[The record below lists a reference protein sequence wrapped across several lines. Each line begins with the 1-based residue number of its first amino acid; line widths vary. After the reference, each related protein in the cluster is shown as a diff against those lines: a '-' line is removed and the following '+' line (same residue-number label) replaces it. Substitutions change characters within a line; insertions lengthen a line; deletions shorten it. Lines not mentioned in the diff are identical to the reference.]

1 MSDLQI
7 YSEKFRRQLE
17 EIQKYIFSLD
27 MQKNVISELSILEK
41 MGGSTPNLEATLK
54 YSKVLKDVIKTPIQ
68 YNAVI
73 ISIYGSLEQFIN
85 ELFEGYCNLL
95 YDAIDNYDNI
105 PVKMREKHIKRLG
118 EFLSN
123 PQRYKNYELTEKE
136 AIENALLAFEKPRIG
151 LQNNQSLLLAHAGN
165 LKMDQISELA
175 NGLGIGGLEKKIVFN
190 YIFRDYYVHNN
201 QYSDK
206 SYESIAARESKN
218 LFILLDKLVDARN
231 DVAHGWVENRIKLS
245 DLSEEYIEYLKIF
258 AEAISEVLMNDIM
271 CKKLEMGKLH
281 SIGKPQKVYDHHI
294 VCINNSNA
302 LLKVNDTILA
312 VKENSKKVLKIQS
325 IEKNKKKIEEII
337 EYGVDVGIE
346 FIKRQDLY
354 VDERYEIFCER

>member
-118 EFLSN
+118 NFYL
-123 PQRYKNYELTEKE
+123 
-136 AIENALLAFEKPRIG
+136 
-151 LQNNQSLLLAHAGN
+151 
-165 LKMDQISELA
+165 
-175 NGLGIGGLEKKIVFN
+175 
-190 YIFRDYYVHNN
+190 
-201 QYSDK
+201 
-206 SYESIAARESKN
+206 
-218 LFILLDKLVDARN
+218 IL
-231 DVAHGWVENRIKLS
+231 
-245 DLSEEYIEYLKIF
+245 
-258 AEAISEVLMNDIM
+258 NDIKTM
-271 CKKLEMGKLH
+271 NLQRKKL
-281 SIGKPQKVYDHHI
+281 
-294 VCINNSNA
+294 
-302 LLKVNDTILA
+302 
-312 VKENSKKVLKIQS
+312 
-325 IEKNKKKIEEII
+325 
-337 EYGVDVGIE
+337 
-346 FIKRQDLY
+346 
-354 VDERYEIFCER
+354 